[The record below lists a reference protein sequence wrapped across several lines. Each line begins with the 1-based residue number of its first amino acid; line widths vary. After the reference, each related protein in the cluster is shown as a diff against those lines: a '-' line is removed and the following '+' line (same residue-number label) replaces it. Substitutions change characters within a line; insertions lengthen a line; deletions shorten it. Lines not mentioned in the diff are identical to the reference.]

1 MTLFISNISYTASEK
16 DLRGFLADAGCAA
29 QKLSPVRD
37 ADGRSRGFAFAEIA
51 DRTAGELAIKRL
63 HGREFLG
70 RDLVVQESKR
80 SASRGER
87 KKEAANG

>member
-29 QKLSPVRD
+29 QKLSLVRD
-37 ADGRSRGFAFAEIA
+37 GEGRSRGFAFAEMA
-51 DRTAGELAIKRL
+51 DQLAIKRL
-63 HGREFLG
+63 HGREFQG

-80 SASRGER
+80 SATRGQR
-87 KKEAANG
+87 KTEAANG

>member
-1 MTLFISNISYTASEK
+1 VTLFISNISYTASEK

-29 QKLSPVRD
+29 QKLSLVRD
-37 ADGRSRGFAFAEIA
+37 GEGRSRGFAFVEMA

-63 HGREFLG
+63 HGREFQG

-80 SASRGER
+80 SATRGQR
-87 KKEAANG
+87 KTEAANG